1 MNNDRF
7 KFRVWSEKLK
17 RYYHEMRLTVDGD
30 LVPSKWLEPNSIPD
44 LGIIVIEQCTGLKDK
59 NGKLIYEGD
68 IVKVVGG
75 GMFKHGMTFG
85 VVYGISRWQIRNCG
99 NYKHYN
105 KYHDLDIGSMFE
117 IIGNIHKE
125 GK

>member
-1 MNNDRF
+1 MNKDRF
-7 KFRVWSEKLK
+7 KFRVWNSLINAYED
-17 RYYHEMRLTVDGD
+17 DGFLLD
-30 LVPSKWLEPNSIPD
+30 VRKGCVAGLNTDIYIL
-44 LGIIVIEQCTGLKDK
+44 EQCTGLKDK

-117 IIGNIHKE
+117 IIGNIHDKE